1 MQNIPYI
8 PYPLFFVFRKSLII
22 HEENTNEISGDL
34 TMSVILCDK
43 MFAQNFSLIFTAETT
58 LIYKIDTPLNL
69 NEMGRV

>member
-1 MQNIPYI
+1 MQNIA
-8 PYPLFFVFRKSLII
+8 YPLFFVFRKPLII

-43 MFAQNFSLIFTAETT
+43 KFAQNFALISTAETA
-58 LIYKIDTPLNL
+58 LMYKISTPLNL